1 VSQQVSTKPSDTA
14 MAPSTSPI
22 NRRIKALGLLMV
34 AVSMAGCHTDMW
46 RQPKTQ
52 PLDASEFY
60 ADGQVSR
67 PLVPGTIARD
77 HLRLDEPYFTGAANA
92 KWVDT
97 IPHKVD
103 KEFLKRGQERFNIY
117 CTPCHGRIGDGQGM
131 IAQRGFQLRR
141 PVASYHTDR
150 LRNMPVGYFYDVI
163 TNGYGAMYSYAARIE
178 PEDRWAV
185 VAYIRALQLSQ
196 HANPS
201 DADSKDLALNGAS
214 QSPTSAMRDERV
226 VSR

>member
-1 VSQQVSTKPSDTA
+1 MQSQ
-14 MAPSTSPI
+14 
-22 NRRIKALGLLMV
+22 RRLSGRVQGFGLLAL
-34 AVSMAGCHTDMW
+34 AVSLAGCHTDMW

-60 ADGQVSR
+60 SDGQVSR

-77 HLRLDEPYFTGAANA
+77 HLRLDEPYYTGAESG
-92 KWVDT
+92 KWIDT
-97 IPHKVD
+97 IPHVVD
-103 KEFLKRGQERFNIY
+103 KAFIKRGQDRFNAY
-117 CTPCHGRIGDGQGM
+117 CTPCHGRIGDGEGM
-131 IAQRGFQLRR
+131 IATRGFTLLR

-150 LRNMPVGYFYDVI
+150 LRNMPVGHFYDVI
-163 TNGYGAMYSYAARIE
+163 TNGYGAMFSYASRIE

-196 HANPS
+196 HASPS
-201 DADSKDLALNGAS
+201 DAGSGQLAMGTS
-214 QSPTSAMRDERV
+214 PPSPTSSVPDQRV